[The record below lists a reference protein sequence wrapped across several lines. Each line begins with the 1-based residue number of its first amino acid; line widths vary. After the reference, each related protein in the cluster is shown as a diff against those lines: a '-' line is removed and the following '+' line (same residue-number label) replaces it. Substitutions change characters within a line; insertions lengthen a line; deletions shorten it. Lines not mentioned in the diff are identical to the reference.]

1 MRGGRGIAAPSPAD
15 RLEPEHIPAAI
26 GGAAARVGA
35 AAQAGAASAAPPLRG
50 GAAAGEALPW
60 ARLRRAGANVAR
72 TVRVLW
78 RASPGGTLLIAALTL
93 ASALLPL
100 FTMKLLQRLI
110 DVVVAALRDGR
121 APESLAG
128 PLALD
133 LGLLLAVMLGGHV
146 VYQIQRTVQKSLGD
160 EVTLRLNLDI
170 LEKARRVD
178 YASFD
183 DSRFHDRLQRAQRE
197 ASIRPAMLVQVIIDL
212 GWNAVVV
219 LSFSILIAG
228 AHWSIPAALALGA
241 VPASCVAV
249 RFGAQRFQVLN
260 WHTPE
265 GRRMT
270 YLGGLMTDP
279 RAAKEIRLLGLTDHL
294 VQRYRSIFDKVHAEE
309 MRVER
314 RRAVRGIQSEAARV
328 SAYLYAFTA
337 LIWAIFAGT
346 ISLGAFVVFSQVV
359 ARTQNLLDG
368 VFRSGADIFEHSI
381 FLSDLFAF
389 LALPEPRR
397 PTGRSPAPRDASVV
411 AEGVSFAYPSTGKR
425 ALERVSFRVHSGE
438 KVAIVGCNGAGKT
451 TLVKLIAGLYAPTR
465 GSLRLGGVPAHEIDP
480 ATMSEHLAVTF
491 QDFVQYW
498 LTLRENIGFG
508 HLPSLDDMRAIQEA
522 ARRAGAEGIA
532 AQLAGGYESRLGT
545 IWEGGHELSQGQ
557 WQKLALARA
566 FLRPARILILDEPT
580 SALDPRAETELMQ
593 TFLSLSE
600 GRTTIFIS
608 HRIGTARLAD
618 RILVMMNGALVEEGP
633 HDALIARGGEYARL
647 FQLQARW
654 YT

>member
-1 MRGGRGIAAPSPAD
+1 MSPP
-15 RLEPEHIPAAI
+15 RPPRKEPPKQKLGKGLVDSVRYI
-26 GGAAARVGA
+26 
-35 AAQAGAASAAPPLRG
+35 
-50 GAAAGEALPW
+50 
-60 ARLRRAGANVAR
+60 RRALGMV
-72 TVRVLW
+72 W
-78 RASPGGTLLIAALTL
+78 RASPPLTIAMTLVSVGHASVAPAIAFVGKKIVDAVVAGSSEDALRWVAVELALVVAQAAVQRANTLVNGVLGSRLGVDINLMILERATKLELRHFEDPDFYDRLTRARREASSRPLGLVLNSYALLTHSLTL
-93 ASALLPL
+93 AGYAALLVGYNAWVVLALMVAVVPGTIAEMRYAKEGFRMRNWRSPDSRKALYFEHVLANDSHAKEVKL
-100 FTMKLLQRLI
+100 FGLGELFLGRYKELAERFHREDTKLAVRRSIVTLLASLLATGTFYGAYASMAVMAAVGRITLGDLTMYVMAFRNGQQAFQNILSCI
-110 DVVVAALRDGR
+110 AAIYENNLYMSNLFAYLDESHVEPVRPRPALPR
-121 APESLAG
+121 AP
-128 PLALD
+128 
-133 LGLLLAVMLGGHV
+133 
-146 VYQIQRTVQKSLGD
+146 T
-160 EVTLRLNLDI
+160 
-170 LEKARRVD
+170 
-178 YASFD
+178 
-183 DSRFHDRLQRAQRE
+183 
-197 ASIRPAMLVQVIIDL
+197 
-212 GWNAVVV
+212 
-219 LSFSILIAG
+219 
-228 AHWSIPAALALGA
+228 
-241 VPASCVAV
+241 
-249 RFGAQRFQVLN
+249 
-260 WHTPE
+260 
-265 GRRMT
+265 
-270 YLGGLMTDP
+270 
-279 RAAKEIRLLGLTDHL
+279 KEQGIRLED
-294 VQRYRSIFDKVHAEE
+294 
-309 MRVER
+309 
-314 RRAVRGIQSEAARV
+314 
-328 SAYLYAFTA
+328 
-337 LIWAIFAGT
+337 
-346 ISLGAFVVFSQVV
+346 
-359 ARTQNLLDG
+359 
-368 VFRSGADIFEHSI
+368 
-381 FLSDLFAF
+381 
-389 LALPEPRR
+389 
-397 PTGRSPAPRDASVV
+397 
-411 AEGVSFAYPSTGKR
+411 VSFKYPGQDKWVLDHVSLFIPKGQSI
-425 ALERVSFRVHSGE
+425 AL
-438 KVAIVGCNGAGKT
+438 VGQNGAGKT

>member
-1 MRGGRGIAAPSPAD
+1 MRGGRGVAAPGPAD
-15 RLEPEHIPAAI
+15 RLAPDHIPAAI
-26 GGAAARVGA
+26 GGAAA
-35 AAQAGAASAAPPLRG
+35 QPAGAASLAPPLRG
-50 GAAAGEALPW
+50 RAAAGELLPW
-60 ARLRRAGANVAR
+60 ERLRRAGANVAQAAR
-72 TVRVLW
+72 LFW

-93 ASALLPL
+93 ASALMPL

-110 DVVVAALRDGR
+110 DVVVGGLRDGR
-121 APESLAG
+121 SPASLAG
-128 PLALD
+128 PLGLQ
-133 LGLLLAVMLGGHV
+133 LGLLLAVMTGSHV
-146 VYQIQRTVQKSLGD
+146 VYQLQRTLQKSLGD

-183 DSRFHDRLQRAQRE
+183 DSKFHDRLQRAQRE
-197 ASIRPAMLVQVIIDL
+197 ASVRPAMLVQVIADL
-212 GWNAVVV
+212 GWNVVVV
-219 LSFSILIAG
+219 LSFSILVAG

-241 VPASCVAV
+241 VPASWVAV

-270 YLGGLMTDP
+270 YLSGLVTDP
-279 RAAKEIRLLGLTDHL
+279 RAAKEIRLLGLTDYL
-294 VQRYRSIFDKVHAEE
+294 VRQYRSLFDKVHAEE

-314 RRAVRGIQSEAARV
+314 RRAVRGIQSEATRV
-328 SAYLYAFTA
+328 VAYLYAFAA
-337 LIWAIFAGT
+337 LIWAIFTGA
-346 ISLGAFVVFSQVV
+346 ISLGAFMVFSQVV
-359 ARTQNLLDG
+359 TRTQNLLDT
-368 VFRSGADIFEHSI
+368 VFRSGADLFEQSI

-389 LALPEPRR
+389 LALPEPAR
-397 PTGRSPAPRDASVV
+397 PAGRSPAPRDASIV

-425 ALERVSFRVHSGE
+425 ALERVSFRVRSGE

-465 GSLRLGGVPAHEIDP
+465 GELRLGGVSAQEIDP
-480 ATMSEHLAVTF
+480 VTMSEHLAVTF

-532 AQLAGGYESRLGT
+532 AQLARGYESRLGNV
-545 IWEGGHELSQGQ
+545 WEGGHELSQGQ

-566 FLRPARILILDEPT
+566 FLRPARLLILDEPT

-618 RILVMMNGALVEEGP
+618 RILVMMNGALVEEGS
-633 HDALIARGGEYARL
+633 HDDLIARGGEYARL
-647 FQLQARW
+647 FQLQAQW